1 VYSACSA
8 TVQAHRRAG
17 ICCAAVLIA
26 CGTSWAQGIP
36 SPRGKIATITVQHAG
51 RGEVSRIEG
60 SLTFERKD
68 AEVQAILSVKNDC
81 DTAIWVPRSPEAIT
95 FTVGGQPSTHID
107 FAACA
112 FPDDYVLLK
121 PQEMHRYVQ
130 RLPKGAKGQIEMQ
143 VWAPWRTP
151 DGKSLVNAQT
161 LKGALKANEVLV
173 EKVVGVGQ
181 WE

>member
-1 VYSACSA
+1 MHSAFSA

-36 SPRGKIATITVQHAG
+36 SPRGKIATITVQHDG

-130 RLPKGAKGQIEMQ
+130 HLPKGAKGQIEMQ

>member
-1 VYSACSA
+1 MKSARRA
-8 TVQAHRRAG
+8 TVPVYMLMAAG
-17 ICCAAVLIA
+17 CATVVLA
-26 CGTSWAQGIP
+26 CGPVGGQGAF
-36 SPRGKIATITVQHAG
+36 SPKGKIATIKVEQAG

-68 AEVQAILSVKNDC
+68 AEAQAILSVKNDC

-95 FTVGGQPSTHID
+95 FTVGGQPSAHSD

-121 PQEMHRYVQ
+121 PHEMHRYVQ

-173 EKVVGVGQ
+173 EKVVGVGR